1 MRRGPLPTERPTR
14 IEPIYR
20 PNGDDGA
27 IILYSG
33 KLAVE
38 AGGTSGEVVGQL
50 ELRLFPGAS
59 FCARFA
65 GPPSKVSPHLG
76 IDLRA
81 SVTSVPSGSPL
92 TPPGKSS
99 LPSQPSRTSSWVEAD
114 IPLSNLDAGDLS
126 AAVRFLIHLSQS
138 FQRPEFRVL
147 TQLADGSRQGQVAF
161 RLPGWNLVL
170 AAVDDP
176 SGDEDFGAVIEATPS
191 RLPVDAASIE
201 RLQHC
206 LFFVLSMVSSRE
218 VGIGPT
224 CGLDPDGQV
233 VWADWGSPRLRPG
246 KSSAAWCPKHL
257 VPTAVESIADGYAQ
271 LGSDRA
277 LELVVERAI
286 NHLVSADSSSE
297 VLDVRVPVACT
308 GLELLSWAV
317 LRRQGWITQDTAS
330 SRKLDTAARLRLL
343 LVWAG
348 VSAEI
353 PDGFDAL
360 LARKKALGK
369 PDDGGPETLHNVR
382 NAVIH
387 PPRKIDDPDW
397 PNVDELVEAWQLS
410 TWYLQL
416 ALLRLLGYEG
426 DYWSRLRLG
435 RSSFDVE
442 PVPWAAR

>member
-1 MRRGPLPTERPTR
+1 MPTERRTR

-27 IILYSG
+27 IVVYAG
-33 KLAVE
+33 ELAVE
-38 AGGTSGEVVGQL
+38 AGGARGEAVGQL

-59 FCARFA
+59 FCARFS
-65 GPPSKVSPHLG
+65 GPPSRVSPRLFF
-76 IDLRA
+76 DLDA
-81 SVTSVPSGSPL
+81 SVTGVPPGSSL
-92 TPPGKSS
+92 TPPENSS
-99 LPSQPSRTSSWVEAD
+99 LPSRSDRGAWIESDVRISQLEAGE
-114 IPLSNLDAGDLS
+114 LG
-126 AAVRFLIHLSQS
+126 AAVRFVVHLSQS
-138 FQRPEFRVL
+138 FRRPEFRVL

-170 AAVDDP
+170 AAVDYP
-176 SGDEDFGAVIEATPS
+176 SGEGDFGAVIEATPS
-191 RLPVDAASIE
+191 SLPVDAASIE

-206 LFFVLSMVSSRE
+206 LFFVLSLVSSRE
-218 VGIGPT
+218 VGVGPT
-224 CGLDPDGQV
+224 CGLDRNGQV
-233 VWADWGSPRLRPG
+233 VWAGWGSPRLRPG
-246 KSSAAWCPKHL
+246 KSSATWCPKHL

-286 NHLVSADSSSE
+286 NHLVSADGSSE

-317 LRRQGWITQDTAS
+317 LRRQGWITQDTSS

-343 LVWAG
+343 LAWAG
-348 VSAEI
+348 VSADI

-387 PPRKIDDPDW
+387 PLRKLEDPEW
-397 PNVDELVEAWQLS
+397 PDSDELFEAWQLS

-416 ALLRLLGYEG
+416 CLLRVLGYEG
-426 DYWSRLRLG
+426 DYWSRLRLA
-435 RSSFDVE
+435 RSSLDVE